1 MDDEGLKV
9 ISIPV
14 PEDLV
19 GLVQDTLTAIKT
31 GNRGLLDKNTKQAV
45 YITNNRKAI
54 LNLDN
59 PEHVPTEYMEK
70 EEVNTAY
77 LHALNTCST
86 TPEDCFKQVVL
97 EHGVTEE
104 YVIRVKDNPTYH
116 SPKIVEENITH
127 PSIQNIRK
135 NRVLDIR
142 SLKISTTPS
151 QLIDRIT
158 KRKSVSD
165 RLDRLETELDKL
177 STKVDKLEAA
187 DKFNKE
193 DIRELSLSIFGE
205 GDTKQKEI
213 ERCRFLR
220 NQRKTIKQIASL
232 LNISESNVRRNL
244 KK

>member
-1 MDDEGLKV
+1 MEDNEITT

-19 GLVQDTLTAIKT
+19 GLVQDTLTAIGT
-31 GNRGLLDKNTKQAV
+31 GDRGLLDKNTRQAV

-59 PEHVPTEYMEK
+59 PDHTPTEYMEK
-70 EEVNTAY
+70 DEVNTAY

-86 TPEDCFKQVVL
+86 TPEDCFKQVVI

-104 YVIRVKDNPTYH
+104 YVIRAKDNPTYH
-116 SPKIVEENITH
+116 SPKVVEENITH
-127 PSIQNIRK
+127 PSIQNIRNNK
-135 NRVLDIR
+135 VLDIR

-165 RLDRLETELDKL
+165 RLDRLEIELDRL
-177 STKVDKLEAA
+177 TNKVDELEVS
-187 DKFNKE
+187 DRINKE
-193 DIRELSLSIFGE
+193 DIRGLSLSIFGE
-205 GDTKQKEI
+205 EDTKQKEI

-220 NQRKTIKQIASL
+220 SQRKTIKQIASL
-232 LNISESNVRRNL
+232 LNISESSVRRNL